1 MSRAPRLQPFAPLLG
16 LLLLAAGS
24 YLGWAAR
31 FMVIEPQ
38 ALHTLCEA
46 AAPPALCAVRDALIV
61 LTFPPHYGQ
70 AGLVHAAPCR
80 RGIRGC
86 RTLRRWLALA
96 VLAWFTRCHAAAG
109 FAAAALFVGGVGLYL
124 YDPAW
129 SVPAVLAALL
139 RLPRIGEEPPDPRE
153 FIA

>member
-1 MSRAPRLQPFAPLLG
+1 MVRHCSARGAERRRHYNAAMSRAPRLQPFAPLFG

-38 ALHTLCEA
+38 SLHTLCEA

-70 AGLVHAAPCR
+70 AGL
-80 RGIRGC
+80 
-86 RTLRRWLALA
+86 ALA
-96 VLAWFTRCHAAAG
+96 VLAWFTRRRTAAG
-109 FAAAALFVGGVGLYL
+109 FAAAALFVGGAGLYL

-153 FIA
+153 FSA